1 MQNASTSEVAAR
13 SFERTLKARHLI
25 MLSLGGV
32 IGTGLFFN
40 TGYVIGETGAFGTV
54 LAYLI
59 GALVVYLV
67 MLSLGELCAAIPH
80 TGSFHLYATKY
91 ISPRMGFTVAW
102 LYWLTC
108 TVCVGTSLLGAG
120 LCMQYW
126 FPDSPVWFWC
136 LLYCFLILGMNVFT
150 TKLFAE
156 GEFLFCLIK
165 VVTIQVFIILGGLAV
180 FGFIPLA
187 DGSPAP
193 GLSNLT
199 AGGLFPNGM
208 LPLLTTMIAVN
219 FAFSGTELIGVAAG
233 ETAEPEKVI
242 PLAVKTTI
250 VRLVVFFIGTI
261 VVLAALLPV
270 EEASILKSP
279 FVTVFERLGIPYAAD
294 LFNFVILT
302 AVISAAN
309 SNLFAAGRMIWSLAE
324 DGMLPKRLAKQNRR
338 GLPVAALIFSMA
350 GGWFTLATSVFA
362 AETVFVFLTA
372 LCGFSVVVV
381 WMSISLA
388 HINFRREW
396 IRSGKTA
403 EELPYRAPLF
413 PLVPIAAM
421 VFCALACVGLV
432 FDVEQRIALICGI
445 PFTLACLW
453 AYPRLRAIKSARAR
467 KLAVNEAVLESAS

>member
-1 MQNASTSEVAAR
+1 MQQHHTSEPQAPA
-13 SFERTLKARHLI
+13 FERTLKARHLI

-40 TGYVIGETGAFGTV
+40 TGFVIGATGTFGTV
-54 LAYLI
+54 LAYLM

-67 MLSLGELCAAIPH
+67 MLSLGELCAAMPH
-80 TGSFHLYATKY
+80 TGSFHLYATKF
-91 ISPRMGFTVAW
+91 ISPRTGFTVAW

-136 LLYCFLILGMNVFT
+136 LVYCLLILGMNVFT
-150 TKLFAE
+150 TRLFAE
-156 GEFLFCLIK
+156 GEFLFSLIK
-165 VVTIQVFIILGGLAV
+165 VVTIQIFIVLGGLAV
-180 FGFIPLA
+180 FGVIPLA

-199 AGGLFPNGM
+199 SARLFPNGF
-208 LPLLTTMIAVN
+208 LPLLTTMVAVN

-233 ETAEPEKVI
+233 ETANPEKVI

-250 VRLVVFFIGTI
+250 IRLVVFFIGTI

-324 DGMLPKRLAKQNRR
+324 DGMLPAKLAKQSSR
-338 GLPVAALIFSMA
+338 GLPVAALVFSMA

-381 WMSISLA
+381 WISISIA
-388 HINFRREW
+388 HINFRRDW
-396 IRSGKTA
+396 VKSGRTPA
-403 EELPYRAPLF
+403 ELPYRAPWF
-413 PLVPIAAM
+413 PAVPILAI
-421 VFCALACVGLV
+421 VFCTLACVGLV
-432 FDVEQRIALICGI
+432 FDVEQRLALICGI
-445 PFTLACLW
+445 PFFLLCMW
-453 AYPRLRAIKSARAR
+453 SYPRLRALKEARIKLGGWKTSTETAQ
-467 KLAVNEAVLESAS
+467 